1 MTNNSTRP
9 KALIVVSAGTE
20 LPLTKPEGGRSITIG
35 WFLVEL
41 AAVLAQYE
49 DTHDFVLAT
58 PDGKLP
64 TLDIN
69 GMALAMHGGANLGS
83 DLMRIA
89 MENEQYSVEEVRE
102 KNPELV
108 ARREAELAL
117 LRRHLGRMPVSPI
130 LPNTDKEVRSIRE
143 ELVAGLQALPEQKW
157 YSIEDLLTRHRDA
170 TDDFSLAGFD
180 FMHAPGGHA
189 PMIDFHD
196 NPLVGELL
204 HQLRENDVPISLICH
219 APVAMTAAKYR
230 VDADGKVSVNEDH
243 AFKGA
248 NITTVPYYGE
258 LQMLDGGYPKIP
270 GEETRLEFFVD
281 LVLKD
286 AGYKVDLTEDMT
298 EVLVIW
304 DDTHGVLTGNGP
316 HAVDEQ
322 TKRLNE
328 IVQGRK
334 SAAARS

>member
-1 MTNNSTRP
+1 MTTDSTRP
-9 KALIVVSAGTE
+9 KALIVVSSGSQ
-20 LPLTKPEGGRSITIG
+20 LPLTKPEGGSITIG

-58 PDGKLP
+58 PDGKVP

-69 GMALAMHGGANLGS
+69 GMALGMHGGASLGPDS
-83 DLMRIA
+83 MRVA
-89 MENEQYSVEEVRE
+89 MQNEQYSVEEVRE

-108 ARREAELAL
+108 ARRDAELAL
-117 LRRHLGRMPVSPI
+117 LRRHLGRMPVSPN
-130 LPNTDKEVRSIRE
+130 LPNTDKEGGSIRE
-143 ELVAGLQALPEQKW
+143 DLVASLEALPEHKW
-157 YSIEDLLTRHRDA
+157 YSIEELLARHRDA
-170 TDDFSLAGFD
+170 ADDFSLAGFD

-219 APVAMTAAKYR
+219 APVAMTSAKYR

-248 NITTVPYYGE
+248 HITTVPEHGE
-258 LQMLDGGYPKIP
+258 LQILDGGYPKIP
-270 GEETRLEFFVD
+270 GEETRLAFFVD
-281 LVLKD
+281 VALKD
-286 AGYKVDLTEDMT
+286 AGYKVDVTENMA
-298 EVLVIW
+298 EVLVIR

-322 TKRLNE
+322 TARLNE
-328 IVQGRK
+328 IVQSRK
-334 SAAARS
+334 NAAALA

>member
-1 MTNNSTRP
+1 
-9 KALIVVSAGTE
+9 
-20 LPLTKPEGGRSITIG
+20 
-35 WFLVEL
+35 
-41 AAVLAQYE
+41 
-49 DTHDFVLAT
+49 
-58 PDGKLP
+58 
-64 TLDIN
+64 
-69 GMALAMHGGANLGS
+69 MALAMHGGANLGS

-102 KNPELV
+102 KNPALV
-108 ARREAELAL
+108 ARRDGELAL

-143 ELVAGLQALPEQKW
+143 ELVVGLEALPEQKW
-157 YSIEDLLTRHRDA
+157 YSIEELLARHRDA
-170 TDDFSLAGFD
+170 TDDFSLADFG

-248 NITTVPYYGE
+248 HITTVPDHGE

-281 LVLKD
+281 VVLKD
-286 AGYKVDLTEDMT
+286 AGYKVDTTANMA

-304 DDTHGVLTGNGP
+304 DETHGVLTGNGP
-316 HAVDEQ
+316 HSIDEQ
-322 TKRLNE
+322 TARLNE
-328 IVQGRK
+328 IVQSRK
-334 SAAARS
+334 SAAARA